1 MLTLWIIATFGL
13 MYLTFGVCVAAA
25 VNEHDLPMRDEDGIV
40 TCEKWDLC
48 ALACITLL
56 WPALA
61 VAEVV
66 DLMSQEHG
74 RKAEEDVE
82 A

>member
-1 MLTLWIIATFGL
+1 MLTFGIIATAVLAYLAFGL
-13 MYLTFGVCVAAA
+13 CVAAG
-25 VNEHDLPMRDEDGIV
+25 VNKHDLPMLDEDGIV